1 MYVRSTIILW
11 QIVIGAT
18 ISNARSAISL
28 ARFAERGTTFELPW
42 RLLEKNVKIA
52 AIDLVHDRLE

>member
-1 MYVRSTIILW
+1 MCEARSYW

-28 ARFAERGTTFELPW
+28 ARFAEREITFELPW